1 MTSRKNGENKT
12 IHIEAT
18 STGYY
23 FEYFAVRSLEKQ
35 NKNGGGM

>member
-1 MTSRKNGENKT
+1 MSSRNNEENET
-12 IHIEAT
+12 IRIEAT

-23 FEYFAVRSLEKQ
+23 FKYFAVRSLEKQ